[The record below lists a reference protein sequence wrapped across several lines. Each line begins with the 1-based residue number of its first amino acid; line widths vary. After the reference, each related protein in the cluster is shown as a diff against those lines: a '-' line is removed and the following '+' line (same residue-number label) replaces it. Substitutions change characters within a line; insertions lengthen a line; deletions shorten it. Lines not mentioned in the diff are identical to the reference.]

1 MISKLTLLGKVLVM
15 TTLITSVIT
24 FLPLGINNVTAIA
37 LLFANTIVFNTV
49 VVVSIASNTNEWGSF
64 CLKLSY
70 LGLTTGLLI
79 IRSFAYTWDDLC
91 LFLYIMGLVT
101 FISVVKTYYF
111 NHDIRKN
118 VNKKLIKGE
127 RE

>member
-1 MISKLTLLGKVLVM
+1 MFSKLTLLGKSLLM
-15 TTLITSVIT
+15 TILIAYVIT
-24 FLPLGINNVTAIA
+24 FLPLGINNVTAIV
-37 LLFANTIVFNTV
+37 LLLANTIVFNTV
-49 VVVSIASNTNEWGSF
+49 VVVSIASSTYEWESF

-91 LFLYIMGLVT
+91 LFLYVMGLVT
-101 FISVVKTYYF
+101 FISVAKTYYF
-111 NHDIRKN
+111 NHEIRQK

-127 RE
+127 TE

>member
-1 MISKLTLLGKVLVM
+1 MFSKLTLLGKLLLM
-15 TTLITSVIT
+15 TTLIAYVIT
-24 FLPLGINNVTAIA
+24 FLPLGITNVTIIV
-37 LLFANTIVFNTV
+37 LLLANTVVFNTV
-49 VVVSIASNTNEWGSF
+49 VVVSIASNTDEWASF

-70 LGLTTGLLI
+70 LCLTIGLLI
-79 IRSFAYTWDDLC
+79 VRSLAYTWDDLC
-91 LFLYIMGLVT
+91 LFLYVMGLVT

>member
-15 TTLITSVIT
+15 TTLIAYVIT
-24 FLPLGINNVTAIA
+24 FLP
-37 LLFANTIVFNTV
+37 
-49 VVVSIASNTNEWGSF
+49 WGSF

-127 RE
+127 RD

>member
-1 MISKLTLLGKVLVM
+1 MFSKLTLLGKLLLM
-15 TTLITSVIT
+15 TTLIAYVIT
-24 FLPLGINNVTAIA
+24 FLPLGITNVTIIV
-37 LLFANTIVFNTV
+37 LLLANTVVFNTV
-49 VVVSIASNTNEWGSF
+49 VVVSIASNTDEWASF

-70 LGLTTGLLI
+70 LCLTIELLI
-79 IRSFAYTWDDLC
+79 VRSLAYTWDDLC
-91 LFLYIMGLVT
+91 LFLYVMGLVT
-101 FISVVKTYYF
+101 FISIAKTYYF